1 MRDGQVTDA
10 TRLERLAP
18 TLTELVDKGAVVV
31 VASHFGRPKGER
43 NPEMSLAPLAGPL
56 SGVLGGR
63 NVAFA
68 DDCIGPDAKK
78 VVAAAKEGDIVLL
91 ENLRFHAGE
100 EANDSAF
107 ARVGARADLGAT
119 CLQRIGH
126 TSMAALPAQ
135 GAVGRQC
142 RRSFALAA
150 LGNPERLVGAIVGGA
165 KISTKLD
172 LLGNLVEKVRRSACY
187 GVYISPRARH

>member
-1 MRDGQVTDA
+1 MFKTIDEYDVSGRKIFVRADLNVPMRDGQVTDA

-107 ARVGARADLGAT
+107 ASELALLADLYVNDAFSAAHRAHAST
-119 CLQRIGH
+119 
-126 TSMAALPAQ
+126 AALARLLPA
-135 GAVGRQC
+135 AAGR
-142 RRSFALAA
+142 
-150 LGNPERLVGAIVGGA
+150 
-165 KISTKLD
+165 
-172 LLGNLVEKVRRSACY
+172 
-187 GVYISPRARH
+187 